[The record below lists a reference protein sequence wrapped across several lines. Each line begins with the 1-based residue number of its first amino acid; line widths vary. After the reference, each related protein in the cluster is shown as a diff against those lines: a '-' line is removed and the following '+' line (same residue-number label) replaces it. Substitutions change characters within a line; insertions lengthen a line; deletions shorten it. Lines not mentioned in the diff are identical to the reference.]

1 MGIRFLHITV
11 IRVCGESMF
20 MFRFS
25 GYYTTWTFL
34 CHPIT
39 ENLPQHHQLC
49 VFITSLIL
57 HPIILCSESWNHS
70 SCWPVD
76 PNGGGFAGW
85 GVDAAWSVLSS
96 ALNFSVADRKIKHF
110 SMNQLVSE
118 KIWENM
124 CYYHKVVVR
133 KGRLTLNYSQFFIS
147 FSLFCPLDA
156 AHIRSMTH
164 FCVNCL

>member
-1 MGIRFLHITV
+1 MCPDWFRFDIEWMGIRFLLITV
-11 IRVCGESMF
+11 IRICGESIF

-49 VFITSLIL
+49 VFITSLNL

-70 SCWPVD
+70 SCRPVD

-96 ALNFSVADRKIKHF
+96 ALNFSVADRKITLWIMQYYTSF
-110 SMNQLVSE
+110 
-118 KIWENM
+118 WEN
-124 CYYHKVVVR
+124 
-133 KGRLTLNYSQFFIS
+133 KGEYVLLPQSCSKKEASNPE
-147 FSLFCPLDA
+147 L
-156 AHIRSMTH
+156 
-164 FCVNCL
+164 